1 MFSNL
6 VAIWYTQTTWQN
18 TRFLKISAI
27 FVEKWPSCDFFGI
40 YEVSGLKIAKY
51 REIPKLWISLF
62 FLENCQILPNF
73 SQSIPNL
80 TNFYFF
86 WKYNLLDTHFSCKF
100 SSWEGEEM
108 KEEKEF
114 IKYYKAEF
122 RANEEWS
129 NLPRA
134 SLWYQVSNFMLYL
147 VKIDECKMCKR
158 EEIRNCKK

>member
-1 MFSNL
+1 MVFIKCFPIWLQIGIPKQLGKIHVSSKFQPFSSKNER
-6 VAIWYTQTTWQN
+6 VAI
-18 TRFLKISAI
+18 
-27 FVEKWPSCDFFGI
+27 FFGI
-40 YEVSGLKIAKY
+40 YEVSGLKISKY

-100 SSWEGEEM
+100 SSLDGEEM

-134 SLWYQVSNFMLYL
+134 SLWYQVSNFML
-147 VKIDECKMCKR
+147 
-158 EEIRNCKK
+158 